1 MNGTMNI
8 ENQLLPDLRV
18 AEVIFQALPDES
30 RIFIP
35 GRMTDFEENL
45 FLKHEIKE
53 LKQENELLQ
62 NRISTML
69 EQYTNVIPANLYS
82 KEVNKLKTK
91 LLQTEKALIAERERG
106 KILLSELDRMRT
118 LFEMSGMK
126 AKVKQN
132 GLNYKKKRKT

>member
-1 MNGTMNI
+1 MKDKEPI
-8 ENQLLPDLRV
+8 LPDLRI

-30 RIFIP
+30 RIFVP

-45 FLKHEIKE
+45 FLKHEVKE
-53 LKQENELLQ
+53 LKQENEHLQ
-62 NRISTML
+62 NRITTML

-91 LLQTEKALIAERERG
+91 LLQSEKTLIAERERG

-132 GLNYKKKRKT
+132 GLNYKKKRKI

>member
-1 MNGTMNI
+1 MI
-8 ENQLLPDLRV
+8 EENL
-18 AEVIFQALPDES
+18 LPDES
-30 RIFIP
+30 RIFIQ

-45 FLKHEIKE
+45 FLKSQVKE

-62 NRISTML
+62 QRIQTIL
-69 EQYTNVIPANLYS
+69 NQYSNVVPANLYS

-91 LLQTEKALIAERERG
+91 LKEADKALIAERERG

-118 LFEMSGMK
+118 LFEMSGIK

-132 GLNYKKKRKT
+132 GVNYKKKNKKNKIYESNRIS

>member
-1 MNGTMNI
+1 MIDET
-8 ENQLLPDLRV
+8 L
-18 AEVIFQALPDES
+18 LPDES

-45 FLKHEIKE
+45 FLKHELKE

-62 NRISTML
+62 NRISTMVD
-69 EQYTNVIPANLYS
+69 QYSNVVPATTYK
-82 KEVNKLKTK
+82 KEVEKLKSK
-91 LLQTEKALIAERERG
+91 LSESNKSLTAERERG

-132 GLNYKKKRKT
+132 GLNYKKKLKKSTL

>member
-1 MNGTMNI
+1 MNKI
-8 ENQLLPDLRV
+8 L
-18 AEVIFQALPDES
+18 LPDES
-30 RIFIP
+30 MIFIP

-45 FLKHEIKE
+45 FLKHEVKE
-53 LKQENELLQ
+53 LKQENELFK
-62 NRISTML
+62 NRITAML

-82 KEVNKLKTK
+82 KEVNKLTTK
-91 LLQTEKALIAERERG
+91 LLQNEKALIAERERG

-132 GLNYKKKRKT
+132 GLNYNKKRKKSVL